1 MVSRRE
7 RRRGEEVIVIFLPTE
22 WVSELLTLPEHSSLA
37 APLSPVLRVL
47 AYSSRATWD
56 CLQLAGWHYG
66 LSDAWDL
73 ISVPTGSTSSFMTA
87 QAALYSKKRQSILV
101 FELLH
106 ASKPRPFFFFFFN
119 QKLQRLLKTNCRGLS
134 GTAGGRTVAL
144 WSYTF
149 CVVYNKGHQVIH

>member
-106 ASKPRPFFFFFFN
+106 ASKPRPFFFFFLIRNCNACWRLIVGVF
-119 QKLQRLLKTNCRGLS
+119 QVLQGVGLWLC
-134 GTAGGRTVAL
+134 GVTHFAL
-144 WSYTF
+144 CTI
-149 CVVYNKGHQVIH
+149 KATK